1 MMLPPSQFGAC
12 YTPQG
17 AATIDPALRETTM
30 PRAPTVVIA
39 PDSFKGSLDAPAV
52 CAAIATG
59 LRRVWPDVV
68 VRARPMADGGEGTL
82 DAVLAAVGPRGT
94 RLFATV
100 AGAAGDPLDAPYGLL
115 AGDGAPV
122 AVIEVATVVGITD
135 AAGMRVPVSGRS
147 TRGVGQLVRAL
158 LDRGVSRFMVGL
170 GGSST
175 NDGGAGMLEAL
186 GLSLRDGDGRPVEPS
201 PAGLAALARVDAS
214 GLGPRLAT
222 AGITIMSDVN
232 NPLCGPR
239 GATAIFGP
247 QKGVRPDEVAALDAT
262 LARFALLAERAVGR
276 QAAAQA
282 GAGAAGGLGFALQL
296 VGGRFASGA
305 EVVADLIG
313 LDAALAGADWAIA
326 GEGRSDAQTM
336 LGKAP
341 LVVARRAARAGVPVT
356 LLSGA
361 LDAASLGSIAPTF
374 AGCFA
379 LPGGPA
385 TLEACV
391 TGAAALL
398 ADRAEALARLF
409 DAARR
414 PGGGGAPRAGP

>member
-1 MMLPPSQFGAC
+1 M
-12 YTPQG
+12 
-17 AATIDPALRETTM
+17 TTT
-30 PRAPTVVIA
+30 RAPAIVIA
-39 PDSFKGSLDAPAV
+39 PDSFKGSLDAPGV
-52 CAAIATG
+52 CAAIASG
-59 LRRVWPDVV
+59 LRHVWPDAD

-82 DAVLAAVGPRGT
+82 DAVLAAVGPAGR
-94 RLFATV
+94 RLHEHV
-100 AGAAGDPLDAPYGLL
+100 VGAAGDPLDAPYGIL
-115 AGDGAPV
+115 DGNDGQV
-122 AVIEVATVVGITD
+122 AVIEVASVVGITD
-135 AAGMRVPVSGRS
+135 ADGMRVPVSARS
-147 TRGVGQLVRAL
+147 TRGVGQLMRRL
-158 LDRGVSRFMVGL
+158 LDRGVTRFMIGL

-186 GLSLRDGDGRPVEPS
+186 GLAILVRGGQRVEPTPRGLAPVE
-201 PAGLAALARVDAS
+201 RVDAS
-214 GLGPRLAT
+214 ALDPRVAR
-222 AGITIMSDVN
+222 AEITIMSDVS
-232 NPLCGPR
+232 NPLCGAR

-247 QKGVRPDEVAALDAT
+247 QKGVRTDEVGAIDTT
-262 LARFALLAERAVGR
+262 LARFAALAETAVGR
-276 QAAAQA
+276 KVAEHP

-313 LDAALAGADWAIA
+313 LDAALNGADWAIA
-326 GEGRSDAQTM
+326 GEGRSDAQTL

-361 LDAASLGSIAPTF
+361 IDPSAIPAIAPTF

-379 LPGGPA
+379 LPGGPS

-391 TGAAALL
+391 AGAAALL

-409 DAARR
+409 DAARK
-414 PGGGGAPRAGP
+414 PRRANAN

>member
-1 MMLPPSQFGAC
+1 MPPSRV
-12 YTPQG
+12 
-17 AATIDPALRETTM
+17 PA
-30 PRAPTVVIA
+30 VVVA
-39 PDSFKGSLDAPAV
+39 PDSFKGSLDAAGV
-52 CAAIATG
+52 CAAVADG
-59 LRRVWPDVV
+59 LRRVWPEVD

-82 DAVLAAVGPRGT
+82 DAVLAAVGPRGS
-94 RLFATV
+94 RLLATV
-100 AGAAGDPLDAPYGLL
+100 AGAAGDPIHAAYGLL
-115 AGDGAPV
+115 EGDGPPV
-122 AVIEVATVVGITD
+122 AVVEVATVVGITD
-135 AAGMRVPVSGRS
+135 AAGMRVPVSRRS

-158 LDRGVSRFMVGL
+158 LDRGVSRFMIGL

-186 GLSLRDGDGRPVEPS
+186 GLSLRDGGGRPVEPS
-201 PAGLAALARVDAS
+201 PAGLAALSRVDAS
-214 GLGPRLAT
+214 GLDPRLA
-222 AGITIMSDVN
+222 AAEVTIMSDVN

-247 QKGVRPDEVAALDAT
+247 QKGVRPDEVAAFDAT
-262 LARFALLAERAVGR
+262 LARFGALAEAAVGR
-276 QAAAQA
+276 TAAERP

-313 LDAALAGADWAIA
+313 LDAALDGADWAIA
-326 GEGRSDAQTM
+326 GEGRSDAQTL

-361 LDAASLGSIAPTF
+361 LDAASLPAIAPTF

-385 TLEACV
+385 TLDACV
-391 TGAAALL
+391 AGAPALL
-398 ADRAEALARLF
+398 ADRAEAIARLF
-409 DAARR
+409 DAARV
-414 PGGGGAPRAGP
+414 PGGVRAPRTGP